1 MPPPHDQGR
10 MRALPLERTE
20 LDEIVGVP
28 DDRAP
33 GFTVEPHRTVTV
45 RVRLAFTATARP
57 NEISATAATVQRR
70 GDGGDW
76 VGASNTYR
84 FAVAAPGG
92 RVRDAARGAASAAPV
107 AADGP
112 AEHRTEAGAPTGEST
127 PTGESAPVSRPES
140 AATGTATG
148 AAPRTTGAAPAAGTR
163 GELVGRAAAAL
174 ALLTACAVL
183 ALGVRRLRDHRP

>member
-1 MPPPHDQGR
+1 

-112 AEHRTEAGAPTGEST
+112 AEHRTEAGAPTGESV
-127 PTGESAPVSRPES
+127 PVSRPES